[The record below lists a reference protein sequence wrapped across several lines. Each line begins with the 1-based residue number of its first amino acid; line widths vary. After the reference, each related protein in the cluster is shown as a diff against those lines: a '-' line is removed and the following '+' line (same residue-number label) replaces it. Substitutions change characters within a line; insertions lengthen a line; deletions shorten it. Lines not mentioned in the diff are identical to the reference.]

1 MKRVI
6 LSMLVIS
13 ALVFTSCSN
22 DEDTVPQVEAPATY
36 AFTDKDG
43 KSNVSF
49 TGQEAR
55 WVMAKELKSALGGD
69 TKTLAQLNEMFKDG
83 KGFVG
88 TVPSTGKSVNDSGKK
103 LRSTVAAASKSDVTS
118 VEKDALQTKLDEY
131 LKTHSEI
138 DFTKDASNGV
148 AGKVVTTANGK
159 IRTAYVDKNGYEM
172 NQVVAKT
179 LIGSI
184 FVDQVVNK
192 YVSEALINDGIA
204 GHNAGTPYKNNS
216 DNNYTGLQH
225 FWDEAYGYVFGLE
238 TNSATPINDSA
249 NRKGFLNS
257 YLTSVDGDP
266 KFEVFDEIYNAFKLG
281 RAAVDAK
288 QYDVAQAQAKIIREK
303 VSLVIGVMAAHYL
316 QKGKG
321 VKDANTLHA
330 LSEAVGFVE
339 SLRFAHVNG
348 VQTPKSSIDRSLAPL
363 ANLWTVTDAQLD
375 QVAGIIAQQFGFNVA
390 DVIDLKN

>member
-1 MKRVI
+1 
-6 LSMLVIS
+6 MLAVS
-13 ALVFTSCSN
+13 ALVTTSCSS
-22 DEDTVPQVEAPATY
+22 DEDVVPQVQAPTTY
-36 AFTDKDG
+36 SFVGKDG

-55 WVMAKELKSALGGD
+55 WVMAGELKSALGTD
-69 TKTLAQLNEMFKDG
+69 TKTLAELNEMFKDG
-83 KGFVG
+83 KGFAG

-103 LRSTVAAASKSDVTS
+103 LRETVAAANESNITTA
-118 VEKDALQTKLDEY
+118 ELLALQDKLDGY
-131 LKTHSEI
+131 LATHSAI
-138 DFTKDASNGV
+138 DFTADASNGT
-148 AGKVVTTANGK
+148 AGKLETPGG
-159 IRTAYVDKNGYEM
+159 RTVYVDANGYEM

-184 FVDQVVNK
+184 FVDQIVNK
-192 YVSEALINDGIA
+192 YISDAYMDAAIA
-204 GHNAGTPYKNNS
+204 GNDAGTPHK
-216 DNNYTGLQH
+216 DDATKNYTSLQH
-225 FWDEAYGYVFGLE
+225 YWDEAYGYAFGLE
-238 TNSATPINDSA
+238 TNPASPINDSA

-266 KFEVFDEIYNAFKLG
+266 KFDVFDEIYDAFRLG

-288 QYDVAQAQAKIIREK
+288 QYDLAKDQAKIIREK

-321 VKDANTLHA
+321 VKNPDSLHA
-330 LSEAVGFVE
+330 LSEAVGFIE

-348 VQTPKSSIDRSLAPL
+348 VQVPQSSINQSLAPL
-363 ANLWTVTDAQLD
+363 QNLWTVTDDQLD
-375 QVAGIIAQQFGFNVA
+375 QVAGIIAQQFGFDVA

>member
-6 LSMLVIS
+6 LSMLAVS
-13 ALVFTSCSN
+13 ALVVTSCSSDS
-22 DEDTVPQVEAPATY
+22 DETPQVVAPTTY
-36 AFTDKDG
+36 TFVGKDG

-55 WVMAKELKSALGGD
+55 WVMASELKSALGGD

-88 TVPSTGKSVNDSGKK
+88 TIPSNGTSVNDSGKK
-103 LRSTVAAASKSDVTS
+103 LRETVASATNSNTTT
-118 VEKDALQTKLDEY
+118 VEEEALRTKLDGY
-131 LKTHSEI
+131 LAAHAAI
-138 DFTKDASNGV
+138 DFNADASNGT
-148 AGKVVTTANGK
+148 AGKLETVGGG
-159 IRTAYVDKNGYEM
+159 RTVYVDAKGYEM
-172 NQVVAKT
+172 NQAVAKT
-179 LIGSI
+179 LIGSV
-184 FVDQVVNK
+184 FVDQIVNK
-192 YVSEALINDGIA
+192 YVSEGLINESIA
-204 GHNAGTPYKNNS
+204 GNNTGTPHKDNA
-216 DNNYTGLQH
+216 DNNYTSLQH
-225 FWDEAYGYVFGLE
+225 YWDEAYGYTFGLE
-238 TNSATPINDSA
+238 TTPATPVNDSS

-266 KFEVFDEIYNAFKLG
+266 KFNVFDEIYDAFKLG
-281 RAAVDAK
+281 RAAIDAK
-288 QYDVAQAQAKIIREK
+288 QYDVVHAQAKIIREN

-321 VKDANTLHA
+321 VKNPDSLHA
-330 LSEAVGFVE
+330 LSEAVGFVQ

-348 VQTPKSSIDRSLAPL
+348 VQIPQNSVDQSLAPL

-375 QVAGIIAQQFGFNVA
+375 QVAGIIAQQFGFNVE